1 MKKIFLLSFI
11 LSLTALT
18 TRAAYDVPYF
28 STLVEDSEVSS
39 EWTVVDADEN
49 EQTVTLSSQ
58 SQIADKWAYPSS
70 TTCANYFTDDY
81 PAGVILYENVIG
93 LTEANDRLVSPA
105 INLEAGK
112 EYRVRYAVRTK
123 WAETTT
129 FNPLGSIYLVAEDD
143 LTGETPLQ
151 TIETFTSQGSTS
163 WKKIGYVFTPETT
176 GAYRFVYS
184 ITIRYKSAYCCF
196 TNFQVVENEF
206 VPSAPTGVT
215 TKAGTEENAR
225 ALSVTLKWTNPTADS
240 DGIVFSEN
248 QILEKINIYR
258 DGGDTPVGVVTDGAT
273 SWTDTEADGLTN
285 GYHTYQLEAVVAG
298 VASQKVSVATNYVG
312 TVLPL
317 DLPCSLS
324 LSSKDDFGLLWSYDN
339 NGTTSA
345 SCGWQFNATRNMASC
360 YYLNNTGD
368 GNNCW
373 LFSPALNFPAAGTYQ
388 IVLNGGFTAVAQA
401 FKVAVGQAASIA
413 GMTQVVAE
421 SLEIVKNANYVGA
434 DTEPVQFTVAA
445 PGVYYIGIMSNA
457 LTESGGYFYLN
468 RVDVTMQA
476 AAPLFSPEAGTVVP
490 GTKVA
495 ITSATEG
502 AKIYYT
508 LDGSVPTTASAE
520 YDQPIEVTGDMTIKA
535 IAVADG
541 YLESEVA
548 AAEYTVIVPA
558 ALPTFD
564 PESGEVEFGAKVT
577 IASATEG
584 AKIYYTLDES
594 VPTTASVEYDQP
606 IELTGDMTIKA
617 IAVADGYLE
626 SEVATAVYT
635 VKKIA
640 VPGQLY
646 IFGIV
651 DEADW
656 NPAEAVEMTKTGN
669 EFVYVGRVGSVGG
682 FAFTEVMSSDWNT
695 VDAARW
701 GAAEGESRDVVLD
714 REIALAY
721 GSRTAF
727 KLDDGYYEFKVVF
740 SDYKVNMMVT
750 AKNDPGRIEGVMTDE
765 AADAEYFNLQGVRVF
780 EPAAGNIYIVRRGSV
795 VTKEIF
801 K

>member
-1 MKKIFLLSFI
+1 
-11 LSLTALT
+11 
-18 TRAAYDVPYF
+18 
-28 STLVEDSEVSS
+28 
-39 EWTVVDADEN
+39 
-49 EQTVTLSSQ
+49 
-58 SQIADKWAYPSS
+58 
-70 TTCANYFTDDY
+70 
-81 PAGVILYENVIG
+81 
-93 LTEANDRLVSPA
+93 
-105 INLEAGK
+105 
-112 EYRVRYAVRTK
+112 
-123 WAETTT
+123 
-129 FNPLGSIYLVAEDD
+129 
-143 LTGETPLQ
+143 
-151 TIETFTSQGSTS
+151 
-163 WKKIGYVFTPETT
+163 
-176 GAYRFVYS
+176 
-184 ITIRYKSAYCCF
+184 
-196 TNFQVVENEF
+196 
-206 VPSAPTGVT
+206 
-215 TKAGTEENAR
+215 
-225 ALSVTLKWTNPTADS
+225 
-240 DGIVFSEN
+240 
-248 QILEKINIYR
+248 
-258 DGGDTPVGVVTDGAT
+258 
-273 SWTDTEADGLTN
+273 
-285 GYHTYQLEAVVAG
+285 
-298 VASQKVSVATNYVG
+298 
-312 TVLPL
+312 
-317 DLPCSLS
+317 
-324 LSSKDDFGLLWSYDN
+324 
-339 NGTTSA
+339 
-345 SCGWQFNATRNMASC
+345 
-360 YYLNNTGD
+360 
-368 GNNCW
+368 
-373 LFSPALNFPAAGTYQ
+373 
-388 IVLNGGFTAVAQA
+388 
-401 FKVAVGQAASIA
+401 
-413 GMTQVVAE
+413 
-421 SLEIVKNANYVGA
+421 
-434 DTEPVQFTVAA
+434 
-445 PGVYYIGIMSNA
+445 
-457 LTESGGYFYLN
+457 
-468 RVDVTMQA
+468 MQA

-548 AAEYTVIVPA
+548 
-558 ALPTFD
+558 
-564 PESGEVEFGAKVT
+564 
-577 IASATEG
+577 
-584 AKIYYTLDES
+584 
-594 VPTTASVEYDQP
+594 
-606 IELTGDMTIKA
+606 
-617 IAVADGYLE
+617 
-626 SEVATAVYT
+626 TAVYI

>member
-1 MKKIFLLSFI
+1 
-11 LSLTALT
+11 
-18 TRAAYDVPYF
+18 
-28 STLVEDSEVSS
+28 
-39 EWTVVDADEN
+39 
-49 EQTVTLSSQ
+49 
-58 SQIADKWAYPSS
+58 
-70 TTCANYFTDDY
+70 
-81 PAGVILYENVIG
+81 
-93 LTEANDRLVSPA
+93 
-105 INLEAGK
+105 
-112 EYRVRYAVRTK
+112 
-123 WAETTT
+123 
-129 FNPLGSIYLVAEDD
+129 
-143 LTGETPLQ
+143 
-151 TIETFTSQGSTS
+151 
-163 WKKIGYVFTPETT
+163 
-176 GAYRFVYS
+176 
-184 ITIRYKSAYCCF
+184 
-196 TNFQVVENEF
+196 
-206 VPSAPTGVT
+206 
-215 TKAGTEENAR
+215 
-225 ALSVTLKWTNPTADS
+225 
-240 DGIVFSEN
+240 
-248 QILEKINIYR
+248 
-258 DGGDTPVGVVTDGAT
+258 
-273 SWTDTEADGLTN
+273 
-285 GYHTYQLEAVVAG
+285 
-298 VASQKVSVATNYVG
+298 
-312 TVLPL
+312 
-317 DLPCSLS
+317 
-324 LSSKDDFGLLWSYDN
+324 
-339 NGTTSA
+339 
-345 SCGWQFNATRNMASC
+345 
-360 YYLNNTGD
+360 
-368 GNNCW
+368 
-373 LFSPALNFPAAGTYQ
+373 
-388 IVLNGGFTAVAQA
+388 
-401 FKVAVGQAASIA
+401 
-413 GMTQVVAE
+413 
-421 SLEIVKNANYVGA
+421 
-434 DTEPVQFTVAA
+434 
-445 PGVYYIGIMSNA
+445 
-457 LTESGGYFYLN
+457 
-468 RVDVTMQA
+468 MQA

-541 YLESEVA
+541 YLESEVT

-577 IASATEG
+577 ITSATEG

-656 NPAEAVEMTKTGN
+656 NPAESVEMTKTGN
-669 EFVYVGRVGSVGG
+669 EFVYVGRVGSVDG

>member
-225 ALSVTLKWTNPTADS
+225 ALSLTLKWTNPTADS
-240 DGIVFSEN
+240 DGIAFSEN

-298 VASQKVSVATNYVG
+298 VASRKVSVATNYVG

-345 SCGWQFNATRNMASC
+345 SCGWQFNATRNAASC

-520 YDQPIEVTGDMTIKA
+520 YDQPIEV
-535 IAVADG
+535 
-541 YLESEVA
+541 
-548 AAEYTVIVPA
+548 
-558 ALPTFD
+558 
-564 PESGEVEFGAKVT
+564 
-577 IASATEG
+577 
-584 AKIYYTLDES
+584 
-594 VPTTASVEYDQP
+594 
-606 IELTGDMTIKA
+606 TGDMTIKA